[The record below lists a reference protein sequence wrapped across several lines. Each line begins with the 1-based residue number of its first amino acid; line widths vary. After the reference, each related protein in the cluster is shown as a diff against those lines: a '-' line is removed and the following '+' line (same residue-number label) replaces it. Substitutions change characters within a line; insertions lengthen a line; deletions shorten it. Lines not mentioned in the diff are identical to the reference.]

1 MGFIGKLSKEQI
13 IKDFG
18 SHVSSGKVDFYQ
30 LVGLDFVIGR
40 RKGPWIW
47 DTGISHQGSNGTKL
61 LNCHC
66 NGGVFNLGHRHP
78 DVLKALIDAAQELDI
93 GNHHLIS
100 EQRAVLANKL
110 VALTPREITRVV
122 FGVGGGEAID
132 FAIKLAR
139 AQNPAKHKII
149 FASGGYHGHTGLA
162 LAAGADH
169 FKAPFEPLAPGFVSV
184 PFSNITALEQAID
197 NETAAVLLE
206 TIPATL
212 GMPIPPEDYYP
223 QIREICDKK
232 DVLLILDEI
241 QTGLGRTGKLW
252 AFEHFNIVPD
262 IFCTAKGLSGG
273 LYPISATLYR
283 EALDQFCRKNP
294 FIHVSTFGGAE
305 LGCPV
310 AIKVLEIVSEP
321 SFLERVNQIA
331 TELKQ
336 GLESLRQE
344 NSELILENRQI
355 GLFIGLKMCDAG
367 YGPVLSLGLMRN
379 GVFAIW
385 ADNDRSVLQFLPP
398 LNLEKPEIAY
408 LLEKLKKAFIWV
420 RDHPEY
426 LELARQLAVLE

>member
-1 MGFIGKLSKEQI
+1 MGFIGKISKEQI
-13 IKDFG
+13 IRDFG

-30 LVGLDFVIGR
+30 LAGLDFVIGR

-47 DTGISHQGSNGTKL
+47 DTGISNQESNGAKL

-100 EQRAVLANKL
+100 EQRAILAKKL
-110 VALTPREITRVV
+110 VGLTPQEITRVV

-149 FASGGYHGHTGLA
+149 FAKGGYHGHTGLA
-162 LAAGADH
+162 LAAGADQ

-184 PFSNITALEQAID
+184 PFSDVAALEQAID
-197 NETAAVLLE
+197 DQTAAVLLE

-212 GMPIPPEDYYP
+212 GMPIPSDNYYP
-223 QIREICDKK
+223 KIREICDKK

-252 AFEHFNIVPD
+252 AFEHYKIVPD
-262 IFCTAKGLSGG
+262 IICIAKGLSGG

-283 EALDQFCRKNP
+283 EDLDHFCRENP

-310 AIKVLEIVSEP
+310 AIKVLEILTEP
-321 SFLERVNQIA
+321 SFLEGVNQIA
-331 TELKQ
+331 TELRI
-336 GLESLRQE
+336 GLESLRE
-344 NSELILENRQI
+344 EFSEIMLDIRQL
-355 GLFIGLKMCDAG
+355 GLFIGLKMRDAG
-367 YGPVLSLGLMRN
+367 HGPVLSLALARN
-379 GVFAIW
+379 EVFAVW
-385 ADNDRSVLQFLPP
+385 ADNDRSVLQLLPP
-398 LNLEKPEIAY
+398 LILEKPEITF
-408 LLEKLKKAFIWV
+408 LLERLKRAFIWV
-420 RDHPEY
+420 REHPEY
-426 LELARQLAVLE
+426 LELTQQLIA